1 MPARYNGT
9 MMKNCIAANFLVLLL
24 LTSTKVFADFSVE
37 GKLALQFAD
46 GQQQQQIFPMQLI
59 REQGSYI
66 FSVGSQQT
74 RLNAPLQ
81 KYSLALILQNDQD
94 VWVTDFANQPLN
106 GFTLQIAEYEITLR
120 RDPQA
125 RAARGRYVV
134 QLNDEIFY
142 FSRGPGQINF
152 VFNEQGIAEVQVKGM
167 FKPRR

>member
-9 MMKNCIAANFLVLLL
+9 IMKNCIAANFLVLLL
-24 LTSTKVFADFSVE
+24 LMSTKVFADFSVE

-46 GQQQQQIFPMQLI
+46 GQQQQQAFPMQLI

-106 GFTLQIAEYEITLR
+106 GFTLQIAEYEITL
-120 RDPQA
+120 
-125 RAARGRYVV
+125 
-134 QLNDEIFY
+134 
-142 FSRGPGQINF
+142 
-152 VFNEQGIAEVQVKGM
+152 
-167 FKPRR
+167 

>member
-1 MPARYNGT
+1 
-9 MMKNCIAANFLVLLL
+9 MKNCIAANFLVLLL
-24 LTSTKVFADFSVE
+24 LMSTKVFADFSVE

-46 GQQQQQIFPMQLI
+46 GQQQQAFPMQLI

-152 VFNEQGIAEVQVKGM
+152 VFNQQGIAEVQVKGM